1 MEKKPTYFEL
11 LKKIDQLEKK
21 YARHDAA
28 RQRYRNT
35 ENIYRLFFE
44 NSSVATAVIENNGI
58 ISYVNAQFEN
68 LYGAKKSEIQGKI
81 KWQKLVYKNDLDII
95 KDYHSLRRCGDASVP
110 PSYEFRMLDKRHHLK
125 YVSNTEALIP
135 STKKIIASLIDITEQ
150 KLNEQSLNESE
161 AKYRALFD
169 SSGDAIILMDRE
181 HLIDCNKKTLEM
193 FRCTKEELLASKL
206 QRFWPEIQPDG
217 SSSLSSFTEKLQA
230 ALKGETPTFQVKR
243 LRYDGSE
250 FDAEITYT
258 FVTLNEKSYMQ
269 AIIRD
274 ITKRKSANIRLKEGE
289 DKYRTLFESAIDTVI
304 LIDNEIVVD
313 CNLAALKMFRTTREQ
328 LVGQKT
334 WSFMPEFQPGGLPS
348 KEIGKEK
355 TRQAINGETL
365 FLEWRFLRGDGTE
378 FDAELTFNT
387 INLKGQKYFQA
398 IIRDITERKQSAE
411 QMKKLTQELERSNT
425 DLAQFAYVASHDL
438 QEPLRMVTSFVQL
451 LQKRYQGKLDKDADE
466 FISFAVDGASQ
477 MQKLINDLLKYSR
490 VGTHG
495 KSMEATNCN
504 IVVTHALSNLRKVIK
519 ESGAIINIDHL
530 PTIKADYTQFV
541 QLFQNLMSNA
551 IKYHGEKQPEIL
563 LRASDKNNYW
573 LFSIRDNGIGID
585 KEYIEKIFIIFQ
597 RLHAKDKY
605 PGTGIG
611 LSICKKIVERHGGR
625 IWAESKTGRGS
636 TFYFTIPK

>member
-1 MEKKPTYFEL
+1 MDKKPTYSEL
-11 LKKIDQLEKK
+11 LKKIDKLEKK
-21 YARHDAA
+21 CAKHNATLK
-28 RQRYRNT
+28 QFRNT
-35 ENIYRLFFE
+35 ENIHRLFFE
-44 NSSVATAVIENNGI
+44 NSPVATAVVEDSGI
-58 ISYVNAQFEN
+58 ISYANLQFEI
-68 LYGAKKSEIQGKI
+68 LYGAKKIDIEGKI
-81 KWQKLVYKNDLDII
+81 KWKNLVNKNDLDII
-95 KDYHSLRRCGDASVP
+95 KDYHSLRRSGYVSVP
-110 PSYEFRMLDKRHHLK
+110 ASYDFRMLNKRNKIK

-135 STKKIIASLIDITEQ
+135 STKKIIVSLIDITER

-169 SSGDAIILMDRE
+169 SSGDAILLMDRD
-181 HLIDCNKKTLEM
+181 HLIDCNQKTLEM

-206 QRFWPEIQPDG
+206 QRFWPATQPDG
-217 SSSLSSFTEKLQA
+217 SSSLASFTENLHT
-230 ALKGETPTFQVKR
+230 ALKGETPTYEVKR
-243 LRYDGSE
+243 LRYDGSK

-258 FVTLNEKSYMQ
+258 LITLNEKRYMQ

-274 ITKRKSANIRLKEGE
+274 ITERKSADIRLQEGE
-289 DKYRTLFESAIDTVI
+289 DKYRTLFESAIDTII
-304 LIDNEIVVD
+304 LIDDEIVVD
-313 CNLAALKMFRTTREQ
+313 CNLAALKMFKATREE
-328 LVGQKT
+328 LIGQKT
-334 WSFMPEFQPGGLPS
+334 WNFMPEFQPGGDFS

-355 TRQAINGETL
+355 TRQAIKGKTL
-365 FLEWRFLRGDGTE
+365 FLEWRFLRRDGTE

-387 INLKGQKYFQA
+387 IALKGKRYFQA

-451 LQKRYQGKLDKDADE
+451 LQKRYQGKLDKEADD

-495 KSMEATNCN
+495 KTMEATNCN

-519 ESGAIINIDHL
+519 ESGAVINIDHL

-563 LRASDKNNYW
+563 LRAADKNDYW

-585 KEYIEKIFIIFQ
+585 KEYIDKIFVIFQ

-625 IWAESKTGRGS
+625 IWAESKPGRGS